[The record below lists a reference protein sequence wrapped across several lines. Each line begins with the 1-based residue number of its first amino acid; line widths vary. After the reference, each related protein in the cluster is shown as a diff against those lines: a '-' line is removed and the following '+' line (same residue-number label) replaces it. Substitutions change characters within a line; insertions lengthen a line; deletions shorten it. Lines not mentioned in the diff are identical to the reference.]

1 MGKRGAEGLCF
12 VGEVGILTKIVRR
25 GDFARTF
32 AIYEDLC
39 AISVRPHQYCLIVYL
54 FLRQA
59 GFQVDNFKELG
70 AVSLGLILKSLLP
83 VSREALG
90 KEGHTVLVMPSVNR
104 TNSMLFPGPSQSG
117 LRVRISLRADA

>member
-1 MGKRGAEGLCF
+1 MGKGGAEGLF
-12 VGEVGILTKIVRR
+12 LVQEVGILTKVVRR

-59 GFQVDNFKELG
+59 RFQVDNFQELR
-70 AVSLGLILKSLLP
+70 SC
-83 VSREALG
+83 
-90 KEGHTVLVMPSVNR
+90 
-104 TNSMLFPGPSQSG
+104 
-117 LRVRISLRADA
+117 